1 MRKGMGHGPNLKNLQ
16 PSPPGSTKKAA
27 LPMCFFLGQRS
38 HSNPGMT
45 QHWVYKSTDAF
56 YHRSR
61 VETADPKCP
70 VTALTG
76 MCVLP
81 SESVWSH
88 PFAMWAPGTPLI
100 PMSISP
106 CLTVHLG
113 FFLFLGST
121 STRNSSQKGSSVL
134 SIKQRSKRELY
145 LEKLQEHLI
154 RAKALTIKKWVHTN
168 TWVGVL
174 F

>member
-1 MRKGMGHGPNLKNLQ
+1 
-16 PSPPGSTKKAA
+16 
-27 LPMCFFLGQRS
+27 MCFFLGQRS
-38 HSNPGMT
+38 HNNPGMT
-45 QHWVYKSTDAF
+45 QHWVYKPIGAF

-61 VETADPKCP
+61 LETADSEWS

-81 SESVWSH
+81 SESVSSH
-88 PFAMWAPGTPLI
+88 PFATGAPRPPVIPL
-100 PMSISP
+100 SNSP

-154 RAKALTIKKWVHTN
+154 RAKALTIKK
-168 TWVGVL
+168 
-174 F
+174 